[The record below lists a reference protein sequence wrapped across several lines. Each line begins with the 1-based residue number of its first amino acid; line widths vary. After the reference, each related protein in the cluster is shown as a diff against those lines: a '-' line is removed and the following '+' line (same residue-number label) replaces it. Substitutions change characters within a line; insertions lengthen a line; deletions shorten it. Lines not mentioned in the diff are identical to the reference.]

1 MVSKFMDLT
10 DRQLELKL
18 CETYFSI
25 IKKTKTFNIS
35 LEELCSESKVSYDNA
50 IKIIPVNFIENYF
63 FLKF

>member
-25 IKKTKTFNIS
+25 INKTNTFNIS
-35 LEELCSESKVSYDNA
+35 LEELCSVSKVSYDNA
-50 IKIIPVNFIENYF
+50 IKIIPANFIENYF
-63 FLKF
+63 F